1 MGIALSQADH
11 SSLIRLDGVV
21 DISAAAEL
29 KAALLR
35 ALEAGAE
42 IRISV
47 DEAAELDITALQLI
61 WATAREASLRG
72 VGFALAWQPPE
83 SVRSSLAS
91 AGLTG
96 LALLE

>member
-1 MGIALSQADH
+1 VGIALGQADH

-35 ALEAGAE
+35 AIEVGDE
-42 IRISV
+42 IRVSV
-47 DEAAELDITALQLI
+47 NEAAELDVTALQLI
-61 WATAREASLRG
+61 WAAAREARLKS
-72 VGFALAWQPPE
+72 VGFALAWKAPE
-83 SVRSSLAS
+83 SVRSFLAS
-91 AGLTG
+91 TGLTG